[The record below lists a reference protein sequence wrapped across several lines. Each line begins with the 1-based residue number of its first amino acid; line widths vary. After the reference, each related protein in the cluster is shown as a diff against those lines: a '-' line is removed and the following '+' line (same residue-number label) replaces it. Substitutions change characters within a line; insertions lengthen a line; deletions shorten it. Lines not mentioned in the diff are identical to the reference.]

1 MKIKQIN
8 SQNRRD
14 FRADYECE
22 HCGNIEKD
30 KYGYDDTNF
39 HLNVIPN
46 MKCKKCGETASDNYK
61 PLTTK
66 YPDWQII

>member
-1 MKIKQIN
+1 MKIKEIT

-22 HCGNIEKD
+22 HCGHIEKNQ
-30 KYGYDDTNF
+30 YGYDDTNF
-39 HLNVIPN
+39 HENVIPT
-46 MKCKKCGETASDNYK
+46 MKCDVCSKTASDNYK

-66 YPDWQII
+66 YPDGQVV